1 MDHNWWL
8 IFSVG
13 CHRVPD
19 EADQRQGMQGDTKVW
34 PGSVVILVDSVHSPQ
49 SSLVLTSLLL
59 LDGGRGDQLQGE
71 GSEGVE
77 GEDILP
83 DCGHIDV
90 TIVASPCLR
99 PVLVTLHLNTGAI
112 TILSTTPISGLTLPP
127 SKRWVIMTMILT
139 SCSNTILQNRFCV
152 LCIGP

>member
-8 IFSVG
+8 IFRVG

-34 PGSVVILVDSVHSPQ
+34 PGSVVILVDSVHCPH
-49 SSLVLTSLLL
+49 SSLVLASLLL

-77 GEDILP
+77 GEYILP

-99 PVLVTLHLNTGAI
+99 PVLVTLHLSTVKYNS
-112 TILSTTPISGLTLPP
+112 LSPAPIS
-127 SKRWVIMTMILT
+127 
-139 SCSNTILQNRFCV
+139 
-152 LCIGP
+152 